1 MITYRLEKA
10 WKECDYD
17 CLHCDMLLQ
26 QYCCER
32 SEEEERKRSKK

>member
-10 WKECDYD
+10 WKECDCD

-26 QYCCER
+26 QYCCES
-32 SEEEERKRSKK
+32 SEEEKEEENK